1 MTLNNLKGFNNIYVN
16 LARVADLGRYGKY
29 LLGIFKDQ
37 GLKVKI
43 LKGKDI
49 DDFLAS
55 VKD

>member
-1 MTLNNLKGFNNIYVN
+1 MTLSNLKGFNNIYVN

>member
-1 MTLNNLKGFNNIYVN
+1 MTLSNLKGFNNIYVN

-43 LKGKDI
+43 LKRKDI

>member
-1 MTLNNLKGFNNIYVN
+1 MTLSNLKGFNNIFVN

>member
-1 MTLNNLKGFNNIYVN
+1 MTLNNIKGFNNIYVN

>member
-1 MTLNNLKGFNNIYVN
+1 MTLSNLKGFNNIYVN
-16 LARVADLGRYGKY
+16 LVRVADLGRYGKY